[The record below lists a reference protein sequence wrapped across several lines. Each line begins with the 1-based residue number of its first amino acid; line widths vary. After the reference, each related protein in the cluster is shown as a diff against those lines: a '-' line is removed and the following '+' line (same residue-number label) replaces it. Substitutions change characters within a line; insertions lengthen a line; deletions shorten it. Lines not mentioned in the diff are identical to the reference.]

1 MHIFLKSYG
10 ICFLFHLFHFFFCL
24 FIINQVKLCLSLIDF
39 LTSSSTDLVDH
50 KNLLRRNECFAT
62 IFINICDSIQGSF
75 TDEEMRV
82 WSTRA
87 LKVLVV
93 ACPCSL
99 IIAVPA
105 TMISGISRAAK
116 DGVLV
121 KGAPFLERMAG
132 IQMFCFDKTGTLTEG
147 RFQVVEEHCV
157 NEEEDEREK

>member
-1 MHIFLKSYG
+1 M
-10 ICFLFHLFHFFFCL
+10 
-24 FIINQVKLCLSLIDF
+24 
-39 LTSSSTDLVDH
+39 T
-50 KNLLRRNECFAT
+50 A
-62 IFINICDSIQGSF
+62 
-75 TDEEMRV
+75 

-121 KGAPFLERMAG
+121 KGAPYLERMASV
-132 IQMFCFDKTGTLTEG
+132 QMFCFDKTGTLTEG
-147 RFQVVEEHCV
+147 RFQVVAEHCV
-157 NEEEDEREK
+157 SGGGEGR

>member
-1 MHIFLKSYG
+1 MK
-10 ICFLFHLFHFFFCL
+10 
-24 FIINQVKLCLSLIDF
+24 
-39 LTSSSTDLVDH
+39 
-50 KNLLRRNECFAT
+50 A
-62 IFINICDSIQGSF
+62 
-75 TDEEMRV
+75 

-121 KGAPFLERMAG
+121 KGAPFLERMAS
-132 IQMFCFDKTGTLTEG
+132 IMMFFFDKTGTLTEG
-147 RFQVVEEHCV
+147 RFQVVEEHSCIG
-157 NEEEDEREK
+157 EDDVDESEK